1 MANIPTI
8 PGTESVQSP
17 QIGVQIDPRAGLQV
31 GASLSQAV
39 GAAADAISAYEEKKQ
54 KLIDI
59 NVQNTAAL
67 TLTKAA
73 NDYRNRIAKGEI
85 PDDQV
90 VPGWQETFNNVHAQ
104 LGDELSKA
112 SPEARQAINYQVQ
125 MKGLDTTGEMQ
136 AVSAKMLINKT
147 IGTSDARIKNAVLTG
162 DMSLVPGIKANL
174 DQLVSQKVLTQEEAD
189 LKLTEAKQGI
199 IENNAAHTISANP
212 QLVIDTVNAG
222 GYKEILNQ
230 NKRDGLV
237 HMAMDQQRNNLSSLV
252 SQNIDPIS
260 GQVPENLVNEWMDSG
275 LINRKA
281 GTGIINGQRRQ
292 DYSVNVQGSREIRSL
307 IRNPATWQNGN
318 ASVIADDFANRI
330 VTEITNVPLRDSL
343 LAYLNKQADAVQK
356 TGKTSEPEFIRTGL
370 TELNNDPLNTTAS
383 IYKAVTAKDNKNVYQ
398 ITDRQLTRLYS
409 GYGSNRQEIIKSLQS
424 INAKQE
430 DDFAQKMQDF
440 VDANKR
446 PPTATEKLKIK
457 NDVLSSNITANV
469 LSAFHGK
476 TVSAPIPYRNDVVLV
491 TRPDGVIGTIKK
503 TDITQAL
510 AAGYKLNQ

>member
-1 MANIPTI
+1 
-8 PGTESVQSP
+8 V
-17 QIGVQIDPRAGLQV
+17 
-31 GASLSQAV
+31 
-39 GAAADAISAYEEKKQ
+39 
-54 KLIDI
+54 
-59 NVQNTAAL
+59 
-67 TLTKAA
+67 
-73 NDYRNRIAKGEI
+73 IAC
-85 PDDQV
+85 
-90 VPGWQETFNNVHAQ
+90 
-104 LGDELSKA
+104 
-112 SPEARQAINYQVQ
+112 
-125 MKGLDTTGEMQ
+125 
-136 AVSAKMLINKT
+136 
-147 IGTSDARIKNAVLTG
+147 
-162 DMSLVPGIKANL
+162 
-174 DQLVSQKVLTQEEAD
+174 
-189 LKLTEAKQGI
+189 
-199 IENNAAHTISANP
+199 
-212 QLVIDTVNAG
+212 
-222 GYKEILNQ
+222 
-230 NKRDGLV
+230 
-237 HMAMDQQRNNLSSLV
+237 
-252 SQNIDPIS
+252 
-260 GQVPENLVNEWMDSG
+260 
-275 LINRKA
+275 
-281 GTGIINGQRRQ
+281 
-292 DYSVNVQGSREIRSL
+292 
-307 IRNPATWQNGN
+307 ATWQNGN

-343 LAYLNKQADAVQK
+343 MAYLNKQVDAVQK

-424 INAKQE
+424 INAKQQ

-491 TRPDGVIGTIKK
+491 TRPDGTIGTIKK